1 MTQKHRR
8 KARYIDREIQ
18 GAILLHV
25 AKQWVTYLCVT
36 FVFLTIVRFL
46 FAGPDESIRSHLAA
60 VWNDHAIFYIAAV
73 MMLPAFLND
82 VVTLSHRFV
91 GPVFR
96 VRSELKRIAAGEQVK
111 PIKLRKNDLWG
122 GLADDFNAALGR
134 LNGANAGDDPGRGGE
149 KKPSVDEVLAV
160 VHQQQVPVA

>member
-25 AKQWVTYLCVT
+25 TRQWLTYLCVT
-36 FVFLTIVRFL
+36 FVFLTVVRFM
-46 FAGPDESIRSHLAA
+46 FAGPGETIRSHFAA
-60 VWNDHAIFYIAAV
+60 VWSDHAIFYIAAA

-82 VVTLSHRFV
+82 VIKLSHRFV

-111 PIKLRKNDLWG
+111 PIKLRKHDLWV
-122 GLADDFNAALGR
+122 GLADDFNAALER
-134 LNGANAGDDPGRGGE
+134 LNGANAAADSESTADE
-149 KKPSVDEVLAV
+149 KPSVDEVMEAV
-160 VHQQQVPVA
+160 QQQQVPVS